1 MKALTIR
8 NIPPDV
14 AREIKKRSDES
25 GLSASGTIIE
35 LVREA
40 LGLKKA
46 KKAAV
51 VHKDLDFLIGA
62 GTKEEISE
70 MKEGLAGQRRVDPED
85 WE

>member
-1 MKALTIR
+1 
-8 NIPPDV
+8 
-14 AREIKKRSDES
+14 
-25 GLSASGTIIE
+25 
-35 LVREA
+35 
-40 LGLKKA
+40 LKKA